1 MRKDADTTLL
11 FVSLNLKFDEMRAVR
26 VGEVTENLCL
36 SRILREKRFKIC
48 ALVDTLSNGSNVS
61 MLSVDAICVMAKPSY
76 IAIQNGGC
84 VRTDNAIGA
93 LTMADLYD
101 LSLIAITLVEIDMTG
116 AETEI
121 VLEDALDYAP

>member
-1 MRKDADTTLL
+1 MQ
-11 FVSLNLKFDEMRAVR
+11 
-26 VGEVTENLCL
+26 VGELTENLCL
-36 SRILREKRFKIC
+36 SRIPREKRFKIC
-48 ALVDTLSNGSNVS
+48 ALVDTLRNGSKVS